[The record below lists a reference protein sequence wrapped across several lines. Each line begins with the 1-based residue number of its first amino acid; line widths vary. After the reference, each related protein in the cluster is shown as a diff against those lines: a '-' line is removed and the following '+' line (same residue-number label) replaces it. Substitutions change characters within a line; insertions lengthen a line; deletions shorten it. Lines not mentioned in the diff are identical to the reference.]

1 MQLRPASAPPT
12 PGAEPPGT
20 PCAPHVRDALDLRR
34 TMRVVLLAAAPAAL
48 AGVANAGFQ
57 ALDAARRLGVPPLA
71 GWRGAPVRALGVAP
85 DPESLVACLAYGI
98 ACVLPVA
105 AVAAAFGVVWER
117 IFARRRGGRW
127 DEALPVVVAFF
138 VLVVPPTLPLWQAAL
153 GASVA
158 VAVGLQIFGGT
169 GRNVVNP
176 TVVGLGF
183 LVFAYPAS
191 FSGEATWVAV
201 AGAGG
206 KPVLALAAQGGV
218 DALREAGVTWTD
230 TLWGLEVGAVGETS
244 ALACLLGAAVLVGAG
259 LASWRILAGGV
270 LGLVGSAWLAGLLAD
285 PANTVAALPWYWHLT
300 SGSFAFGLAF
310 LATDPVTS
318 ASTPGGRWAYGAT
331 IGFLVVL
338 VRVFNPAYAEGVV
351 MAILLANVLAPLYD
365 HVSVRRAVRR
375 RSRRLG

>member
-1 MQLRPASAPPT
+1 MRPEAAFSPSPPAPSGT
-12 PGAEPPGT
+12 PG
-20 PCAPHVRDALDLRR
+20 APHVRDALDLRR
-34 TMRVVLLAAAPAAL
+34 TMRLVLLAAAPAAL
-48 AGVANAGFQ
+48 VGVANAGYQ
-57 ALDAARRLGVPPLA
+57 ALDAARRLGVTPLA
-71 GWRGAPVRALGVAP
+71 GWRGAPARALGLAP
-85 DPESLVACLAYGI
+85 DPESLLACLAFGL

-105 AVAAAFGVVWER
+105 VVAAVSGLIWER
-117 IFARRRGGRW
+117 IFAVRRSGRR

-201 AGAGG
+201 PAAGG
-206 KPVLALAAQGGV
+206 RPVLALAAEGGL
-218 DALREAGVTWTD
+218 DAVRQAGVAWTD

-244 ALACLLGAAVLVGAG
+244 ALACLFGAAVLVGAG

-270 LGLVGSAWLAGLLAD
+270 LGLVASAWLAGLLAD
-285 PANTVAALPWYWHLT
+285 PQNAVAGLPWYWHLT
-300 SGSFAFGLAF
+300 SGSFAFGLVF

-318 ASTPGGRWAYGAT
+318 AATRGGRWAYGAT

-365 HVSVRRAVRR
+365 HVAVRRAVRR